1 MKFEAV
7 TIKDIAKALGLSTS
21 TVSRALRDSYEISPE
36 TKQLVLDYARQINYR
51 PNPIALSLK
60 EKRSRS
66 IGVII
71 SEIANSFF
79 SQIING
85 IESIAY
91 SKGYNV
97 IISQTRESYE
107 REVINMDFLSSRSVD
122 GFLISVSTETKD
134 FSHISALYERGL
146 PIVFV
151 DRMVE
156 SIDTHKV
163 LADNFKGAYEAT
175 THLINNGYKKIAH
188 LASSE
193 YLSITR
199 ERVAGYRQALA
210 DAKMVLDEGYLKH
223 CLHGGM
229 IYDEVDNA
237 INELMQLKQK
247 PDAIFAS
254 SDRLTTNCLR
264 YCRTKKI
271 DIPADLAMVGF
282 SNMDITELLSPS
294 LSVVRQPA
302 FEMGE
307 VAASLLIKTIESKRP
322 LTEFETRVLPAE
334 LFIRDSSVK
343 KKKAASVV

>member
-60 EKRSRS
+60 ERRSRS

-91 SKGYNV
+91 SKGYNI

-134 FSHISALYERGL
+134 FSHITDLFQRGL

-156 SIDTHKV
+156 SVDTHKV
-163 LADNFKGAYEAT
+163 VADNFKGAYDAT
-175 THLINNGYKKIAH
+175 MHLINNGYKRIAH
-188 LASSE
+188 LANSE

-199 ERVAGYRQALA
+199 ERIAGYRQALA
-210 DAKMVLDEGYLKH
+210 DAKIEFNECYLKH

-237 INELMQLKQK
+237 MNGFMELKNK
-247 PDAIFAS
+247 PDAVFS
-254 SDRLTTNCLR
+254 SADKLTTNCMR
-264 YCRTKKI
+264 YCRAKKI
-271 DIPADLAMVGF
+271 DIPGTLAIVGF
-282 SNMDITELLSPS
+282 SNLDITELLSPS
-294 LSVVRQPA
+294 LTVVRQPA

-307 VAASLLIKTIESKRP
+307 VAAELLIKTIESKRP
-322 LTEFETRVLPAE
+322 ITTFETRVLPAE
-334 LFIRDSSVK
+334 LFIRESSAK
-343 KKKAASVV
+343 KRKK

>member
-66 IGVII
+66 IGVIV

-97 IISQTRESYE
+97 IIAQSRESYE
-107 REVINMDFLSSRSVD
+107 RELINMDFLSSRSVD
-122 GFLISVSTETKD
+122 GFLISVSAETRD
-134 FSHISALYERGL
+134 FSHINDLYQRGL

-151 DRMVE
+151 DRMVAA
-156 SIDTHKV
+156 IDTHKV
-163 LADNFKGAYEAT
+163 VADNFKGAYDAT
-175 THLINNGYKKIAH
+175 THLIQNGYGHIGH

-193 YLSITR
+193 YLSITQ

-210 DAKMVLDEGYLKH
+210 DAKISFNEAWLEY
-223 CLHGGM
+223 CPHGGM
-229 IYDEVDNA
+229 LYDEVETAMNA
-237 INELMQLKQK
+237 LIHQQPQ

-254 SDRLTTNCLR
+254 SDKLTTNCMR
-264 YCRTKKI
+264 YCRAKGI
-271 DIPADLAMVGF
+271 HIPGDLAMVGF
-282 SNMDITELLSPS
+282 SNLDLTDLLSPS

-307 VAASLLIKTIESKRP
+307 LAATLLIKTIESKRP
-322 LTEFETRVLPAE
+322 LTDYETRVLPAE
-334 LFIRDSSVK
+334 LFIRESSVK
-343 KKKAASVV
+343 KMK

>member
-7 TIKDIAKALGLSTS
+7 TIKDIARALGLSTS

-36 TKQLVLDYARQINYR
+36 TKQLVLEYARQINYR

-66 IGVII
+66 IGVIV

-122 GFLISVSTETKD
+122 GFLISVSTETQD
-134 FSHISALYERGL
+134 FSHITDLYQRGL

-151 DRMVE
+151 DRTVE
-156 SIDTHKV
+156 SVDTHKV
-163 LADNFKGAYEAT
+163 VADNFKGAYDAT
-175 THLINNGYKKIAH
+175 AHLLSNGYKRIAH
-188 LASSE
+188 LASSAF
-193 YLSITR
+193 LSITR
-199 ERVAGYRQALA
+199 ERAAGYSKALA
-210 DAKMVLDEGYLKH
+210 DAGVEYNEEYVKH
-223 CLHGGM
+223 CMHGGL
-229 IYDEVDNA
+229 IYDEVDAAMND
-237 INELMQLKQK
+237 LTGLKHK
-247 PDAIFAS
+247 PDAVFSS
-254 SDRLTTNCLR
+254 SDTLTTNCMR
-264 YCRTKKI
+264 YCRAKEI
-271 DIPADLAMVGF
+271 VIPDNLALVGF
-282 SNMDITELLSPS
+282 SNINLTDLLSPS

-302 FEMGE
+302 FEMGQVSAE
-307 VAASLLIKTIESKRP
+307 LLINTIESKRP
-322 LTEFETRVLPAE
+322 VTAFETKVLPAE
-334 LFIRDSSVK
+334 LFIRDSSGK
-343 KKKAASVV
+343 KKKR